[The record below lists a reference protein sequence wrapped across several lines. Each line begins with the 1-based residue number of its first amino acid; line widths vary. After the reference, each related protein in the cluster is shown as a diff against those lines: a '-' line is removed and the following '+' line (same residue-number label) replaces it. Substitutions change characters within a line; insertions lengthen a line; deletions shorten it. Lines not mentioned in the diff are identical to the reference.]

1 MTRLILVFAVIALL
15 MPNATAKELDV
26 KSLVTTVRAVGPK
39 GAGHRDAIA
48 AMRELSKADTQHIPE
63 ILSAMDGAGKLATN
77 WLRAAVESIAQRQVN
92 GGGKLPVD
100 ELKEFVLDTN
110 HSPRSRQL
118 AFELIREVDLLT
130 AGLLLPRFLND
141 PSLEL
146 RREAVTMVLKAAETT
161 AASDK
166 KLAIKTY
173 RKGLTAAR
181 DLDQIKSATE
191 ALGKLGETVDL
202 PSHFGFLMQWRLLG
216 PFDNTAKT
224 GFDMAYPPENNVA
237 LKATYKGKAAE
248 IPDGAE
254 IDRIAWQQYTTSDEY
269 GLVDLNIALGKF
281 KGGIAYVYTEFDSA
295 KAQDADL
302 RLGTANGNKIWLN
315 GELLSTNHIYHARM
329 EIDQYVG
336 RGELKRGRNTI
347 LLKICQNEQTESW
360 AQRWDFQLRVCNRT
374 GTAILSTDRP

>member
-336 RGELKRGRNTI
+336 RGELKKGRNTI